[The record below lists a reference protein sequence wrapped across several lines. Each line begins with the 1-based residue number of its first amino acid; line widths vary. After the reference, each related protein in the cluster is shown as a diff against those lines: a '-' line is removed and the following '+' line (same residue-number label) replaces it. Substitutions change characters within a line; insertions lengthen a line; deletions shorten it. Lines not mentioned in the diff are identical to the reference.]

1 MGVVSVVAASDSS
14 KSARQHPSLTRGTPL
29 GQASIHRFYME
40 GQAVLGPLYSCS
52 LVRGAYLSPTTMSC
66 SSSLSLE
73 ECEGREHVALKLL
86 GGSSNFDAVFEK
98 SG

>member
-1 MGVVSVVAASDSS
+1 
-14 KSARQHPSLTRGTPL
+14 
-29 GQASIHRFYME
+29 
-40 GQAVLGPLYSCS
+40 
-52 LVRGAYLSPTTMSC
+52 MSC

-73 ECEGREHVALKLL
+73 ECEGRENVALKLL